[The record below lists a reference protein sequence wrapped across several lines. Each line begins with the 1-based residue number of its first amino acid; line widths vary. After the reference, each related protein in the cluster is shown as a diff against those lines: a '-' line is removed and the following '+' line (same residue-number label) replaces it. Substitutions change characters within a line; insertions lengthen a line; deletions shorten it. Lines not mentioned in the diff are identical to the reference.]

1 MRLVKLDAID
11 STNNY
16 LKELIRRD
24 ETENFTIISAQE
36 QTNGR
41 GQMGSVWNSEKG
53 KNVIMSVLVKDFLSD
68 ASEVFNLN
76 MAFSLAVLSVLKKH
90 QIPDLSVKWPN
101 DIMSGNKKVGGI
113 LIENAFK
120 SECEIQSVIGLGLN
134 VNQSDF
140 DHLPQ
145 ASSLYLVSGR
155 IFDKDILILEI
166 ANQLKVNLEY
176 WSVKHEQFRTN
187 YVASLF
193 KLNKIMKFKRA
204 DESIFEGYVVGI
216 DSAGKLLLNYGQ
228 VISAFDIKEVQMIY

>member
-24 ETENFTIISAQE
+24 ETENFTIISAEE